1 MNRGGCVAIEGLP
14 YSGKSLA
21 GALYLRGANGAA
33 LFKCVLWYKP
43 NAVTLWRDVLA
54 QFESEFKTLRLT
66 GKSPAA
72 QCKQLMAFLNDRSA
86 VLVVDD
92 FHFAER
98 LTFDPLLRAAE
109 REGTPARII
118 VISGE
123 TIQSEEALT
132 GISHVRCGGFDPID
146 MERYLAAQG
155 AKPLSGDFARL
166 LLQKTG
172 GLPFAVSMFCALI
185 KSSQHAPNDLLG
197 GSRKYTSGSG
207 SWFSRVVSMIH
218 IDDYGLL
225 QGLSTVEEPNGLPLA
240 EAVSARGPMLV
251 APALNRLERT
261 ASYRSKKLQLFDLHR
276 SVADFRHPL
285 NARERS
291 EVHEAIARHHCTGIK
306 LAGGSELS

>member
-1 MNRGGCVAIEGLP
+1 
-14 YSGKSLA
+14 
-21 GALYLRGANGAA
+21 
-33 LFKCVLWYKP
+33 
-43 NAVTLWRDVLA
+43 
-54 QFESEFKTLRLT
+54 
-66 GKSPAA
+66 
-72 QCKQLMAFLNDRSA
+72 MAFLNDRSA

-197 GSRKYTSGSG
+197 GSRGNIRSRSG

-218 IDDYGLL
+218 IDDYRLL
-225 QGLSTVEEPNGLPLA
+225 QGLSTVEEPFGLPLA
-240 EAVSARGPMLV
+240 EAVSASRGV
-251 APALNRLERT
+251 AGGAPALKRLERSCLIQRQNVETLGKFINPLLTSRRPPLMQGSVPRCTRPSLGTT
-261 ASYRSKKLQLFDLHR
+261 APGSNSPV
-276 SVADFRHPL
+276 VA
-285 NARERS
+285 N
-291 EVHEAIARHHCTGIK
+291 
-306 LAGGSELS
+306 